1 MKIELITPPH
11 EVSEMFLDWA
21 DQCYDMA
28 DHHAAA
34 GNHEEVGRW
43 AHAAVEV
50 QKVGYSFIKE
60 KYGHLPR
67 VASLP
72 SPMVIIETD
81 EGGSY

>member
-1 MKIELITPPH
+1 MKTELITPPH

-43 AHAAVEV
+43 AHAAVEI
-50 QKVGYSFIKE
+50 QKIGYNFIKE
-60 KYGHLPR
+60 TYKYVPR

-72 SPMVIIETD
+72 SPIVILETD
-81 EGGSY
+81 

>member
-1 MKIELITPPH
+1 VKIELITPPH

-43 AHAAVEV
+43 AHAAVEI
-50 QKVGYSFIKE
+50 QKIGYNFIKE
-60 KYGHLPR
+60 TYKYVPR

-72 SPMVIIETD
+72 SPIVILETD
-81 EGGSY
+81 

>member
-1 MKIELITPPH
+1 MKIELITPPY

-28 DHHAAA
+28 DLHAAA

-50 QKVGYSFIKE
+50 QKVGYDLIREAYS
-60 KYGHLPR
+60 HLPSI
-67 VASLP
+67 ASLP
-72 SPMVIIETD
+72 SPVVVISSNSD
-81 EGGSY
+81 S

>member
-1 MKIELITPPH
+1 MKIELITSPH
-11 EVSEMFLDWA
+11 EVSEIFLDWA

-28 DHHAAA
+28 DRHSVL

-50 QKVGYSFIKE
+50 QKVGYDFIKE
-60 KYGHLPR
+60 KYGHLPS

-72 SPMVIIETD
+72 TSMVIIETD
-81 EGGSY
+81 EGSTY

>member
-1 MKIELITPPH
+1 MKIELITPPY

-28 DHHAAA
+28 DLHAAA

-50 QKVGYSFIKE
+50 QKVGYDLIRE
-60 KYGHLPR
+60 AYGHLPSI
-67 VASLP
+67 ASLP
-72 SPMVIIETD
+72 SPVVVISSNSD
-81 EGGSY
+81 S

>member
-28 DHHAAA
+28 DRHAAL
-34 GNHEEVGRW
+34 GNQEEVGRW
-43 AHAAVEV
+43 ARAAVEV

-60 KYGHLPR
+60 KYGHVPR

-72 SPMVIIETD
+72 SPMVITKPD
-81 EGGSY
+81 DGSSY

>member
-1 MKIELITPPH
+1 MKIELITSPH

-28 DHHAAA
+28 DHHAALR
-34 GNHEEVGRW
+34 NHEEVGRW
-43 AHAAVEV
+43 EHAAVEV
-50 QKVGYSFIKE
+50 QKVGYDVIKE

-72 SPMVIIETD
+72 SSMVIIETD
-81 EGGSY
+81 DGRSY

>member
-1 MKIELITPPH
+1 VKIELITPPH

-43 AHAAVEV
+43 AHAAVEI
-50 QKVGYSFIKE
+50 QKIGYNFIKKTY
-60 KYGHLPR
+60 KYVPR
-67 VASLP
+67 VATLP
-72 SPMVIIETD
+72 SPMVIL
-81 EGGSY
+81 EGD

>member
-11 EVSEMFLDWA
+11 EVSDMFLDWA

-28 DHHAAA
+28 DQHAAA

-43 AHAAVEV
+43 AHAAVEI
-50 QKVGYSFIKE
+50 QKVGYGFIKE
-60 KYGHLPR
+60 KYSHLPS

-72 SPMVIIETD
+72 TSMVIIDTD
-81 EGGSY
+81 QGGTY

>member
-28 DHHAAA
+28 DRHSAA

-50 QKVGYSFIKE
+50 QKVGYNFIKE
-60 KYGHLPR
+60 TYKYVPR

-72 SPMVIIETD
+72 SPIVILETD
-81 EGGSY
+81 

>member
-34 GNHEEVGRW
+34 GNHEEVGKW
-43 AHAAVEV
+43 AHTAVEI
-50 QKVGYSFIKE
+50 QKIGYNFIKKTY
-60 KYGHLPR
+60 KYVPR
-67 VASLP
+67 VATLP
-72 SPMVIIETD
+72 SPIVILETD
-81 EGGSY
+81 

>member
-43 AHAAVEV
+43 AHAAVEI
-50 QKVGYSFIKE
+50 QKIGYNFIKE
-60 KYGHLPR
+60 TYKYVPR

-72 SPMVIIETD
+72 SPIVILETD
-81 EGGSY
+81 

>member
-11 EVSEMFLDWA
+11 EVSDMFLDWA

-28 DHHAAA
+28 DYHAAA

-60 KYGHLPR
+60 KYGHLPS

-72 SPMVIIETD
+72 TSMVIIDTD
-81 EGGSY
+81 QGGTY

>member
-11 EVSEMFLDWA
+11 EVSDMFLDWA

-34 GNHEEVGRW
+34 GNHEEVGLW

-50 QKVGYSFIKE
+50 QKVGYNFIKE
-60 KYGHLPR
+60 KYSHLPR
-67 VASLP
+67 VVSLP

-81 EGGSY
+81 EGSSY

>member
-21 DQCYDMA
+21 DQYYDMA

-50 QKVGYSFIKE
+50 QKVGYNFIKE
-60 KYGHLPR
+60 AYGHVPM

-72 SPMVIIETD
+72 SALVIFEPGAPKD
-81 EGGSY
+81 

>member
-11 EVSEMFLDWA
+11 EVSDMFLDWA

-43 AHAAVEV
+43 AHAAVEI

-60 KYGHLPR
+60 KYGHLPS

-72 SPMVIIETD
+72 TSMVIIDTD
-81 EGGSY
+81 QGGTY

>member
-11 EVSEMFLDWA
+11 KVSEMFLDWA

-28 DHHAAA
+28 DHHAALR
-34 GNHEEVGRW
+34 NHEEVGRW
-43 AHAAVEV
+43 EHAAVEV
-50 QKVGYSFIKE
+50 QKVGYNFIKE
-60 KYGHLPR
+60 TYKYVPR

-81 EGGSY
+81 EGGRY

>member
-28 DHHAAA
+28 DHHAAS

-50 QKVGYSFIKE
+50 QKVGYNFIKE
-60 KYGHLPR
+60 AYGHVPM

-72 SPMVIIETD
+72 SALVIFEP
-81 EGGSY
+81 GAPKG

>member
-11 EVSEMFLDWA
+11 EVSDMFLDWA

-43 AHAAVEV
+43 AHAAVEI

-60 KYGHLPR
+60 KYGHLPS

-72 SPMVIIETD
+72 TSMVIIDTAQ
-81 EGGSY
+81 GGTY